1 MNMNTVEIQA
11 NREPWLIPLE
21 QRINTLFDAHRQG
34 KKVELMVYDH
44 PDTSTFRYRCY
55 NLYQWSKE
63 SKKWQAVYFYRE
75 ELDSVY
81 PLIEFAS
88 ILTLVRL
95 QWFHDVDK
103 LIYMARVK
111 GIPVLYDVDDRVFDL
126 DALPLL
132 TNSID
137 VDFSVAGQYEYWFS
151 YVSRNGFTAGKVDGF
166 TTTNDYL
173 GSHLS
178 RKFMKPYQVIP
189 NTLNHEQLLVSENCC
204 KVKQHAEK
212 QKGRHHNQG
221 ETSRF
226 AIGYFSGSPSHNHD
240 LALIAPELALF
251 LDKHKNAVL
260 YVVGF
265 MEMAPALQPAAANGQ
280 IITMPLTDFLQL
292 QVFMAKV
299 QVNIVP
305 LLENAFTNCKSELK
319 FFEAAVVDTL
329 TVASPIYSYAHCIR
343 DGENGYLCSPGQ
355 WYTRLEEIYQHYS
368 EQRDLISR
376 AHQDAL
382 QQYAGM
388 AFVQRLDAV
397 LDSFTR

>member
-1 MNMNTVEIQA
+1 MNVNAVEIQT

-21 QRINTLFDAHRQG
+21 QRINMLFEAHRQG
-34 KKVELMVYDH
+34 KKVDLMVYDH

-55 NLYQWSKE
+55 NLYQWSIK
-63 SKKWQAVYFYRE
+63 SKKWQVVYFYRE
-75 ELDSVY
+75 ELGSVY
-81 PLIEFAS
+81 PLIEFVN

-95 QWFHDVDK
+95 QWFHEVDK
-103 LIYMARVK
+103 LICMARAK

-173 GSHLS
+173 GNQLS
-178 RKFMKPYQVIP
+178 KKFKKPYQVIP
-189 NTLNHEQLLVSENCC
+189 NTLNQEQLLVSEKCC
-204 KVKQHAEK
+204 KVKQHEK
-212 QKGRHHNQG
+212 ENNRWQHNQR
-221 ETSRF
+221 ESSRF

-240 LALIAPELALF
+240 LALIASDLALF
-251 LDKHKNAVL
+251 LDRHKDAVL

-265 MEMAPALQPAAANGQ
+265 MEMAPALQPAVANGQ
-280 IITMPLTDFLQL
+280 VITMPLTDFLQL
-292 QVFMAKV
+292 QVLMADV

-305 LLENAFTNCKSELK
+305 LLENSFTNCKSELK

-368 EQRDLISR
+368 EQKNLISC
-376 AHQDAL
+376 AHRDAL

-388 AFVQRLDAV
+388 AFVWRLEAV
-397 LDSFTR
+397 LDSFV